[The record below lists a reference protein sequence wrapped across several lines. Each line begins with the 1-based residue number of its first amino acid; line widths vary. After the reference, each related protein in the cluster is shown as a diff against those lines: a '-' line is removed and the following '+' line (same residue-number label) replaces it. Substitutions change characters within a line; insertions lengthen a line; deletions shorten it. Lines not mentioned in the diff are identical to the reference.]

1 MVATPL
7 PLVEKSSGLSIEP
20 LLPAAI
26 VGRASAA
33 QIASLCRLLRRIA
46 VANLL
51 LTGLPDDFFAF
62 LDMSAQA
69 WLHHLRAA
77 PAERRITSLA
87 PGFFDALACG
97 DLTAARAIADVSP
110 PACDP
115 TREHPDDFLFAR
127 TLMALLS
134 PPGAAAPGDLLAR
147 LEAAAEDD
155 DPRVAVCRA
164 LVARDAT
171 ALAEALD
178 AWILERRLETEELV
192 ETERLHPDDAP
203 TTAKV
208 WVELLAV
215 LRLARLAGVA
225 TGEHVPLAPSVAR
238 RDPGPLPHPDTWK
251 TIPSYRE
258 IG

>member
-7 PLVEKSSGLSIEP
+7 PLVEKSSGLSVEP

-26 VGRASAA
+26 VGKASAA
-33 QIASLCRLLRRIA
+33 QLVSLCRLLRRMA

-77 PAERRITSLA
+77 PAERRITGLA

-97 DLTAARAIADVSP
+97 DLLAARAIADASP

-115 TREHPDDFLFAR
+115 TQEHLDDFLFAR
-127 TLMALLS
+127 TLMALLP
-134 PPGAAAPGDLLAR
+134 PPGATPAPDLLAR
-147 LEAAAEDD
+147 LEAAAEED

-164 LVARDAT
+164 LVRRDAT
-171 ALAEALD
+171 ALATALD
-178 AWILERRLETEELV
+178 AWILERRLETEELA
-192 ETERLHPDDAP
+192 EEERLHPDDVP

-215 LRLARLAGVA
+215 LRLARIAGLA
-225 TGEHVPLAPSVAR
+225 TDEHVPLAPSVAR

-251 TIPSYRE
+251 SLPSYRE